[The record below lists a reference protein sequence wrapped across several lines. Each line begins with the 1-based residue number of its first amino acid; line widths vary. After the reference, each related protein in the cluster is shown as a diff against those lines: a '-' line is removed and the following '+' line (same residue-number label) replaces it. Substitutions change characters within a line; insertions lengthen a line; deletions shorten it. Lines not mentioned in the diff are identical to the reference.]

1 MVKLCDT
8 VDQTNSDEV
17 PVMTDAFHM
26 AAVTRYIAR
35 MGAEPFED
43 VEPSLE
49 QYTSIVHLLTLGA
62 PPYTDFSVWGPYAI
76 RNKKRL
82 KLGGFSYY

>member
-8 VDQTNSDEV
+8 IDQTNSDEV
-17 PVMTDAFHM
+17 PVMTEALHM
-26 AAVTRYIAR
+26 AAVERYINR
-35 MGAEPFED
+35 MGAEPVED

-62 PPYTDFSVWGPYAI
+62 PPYADFSVWVPTLSATKSG
-76 RNKKRL
+76 
-82 KLGGFSYY
+82 